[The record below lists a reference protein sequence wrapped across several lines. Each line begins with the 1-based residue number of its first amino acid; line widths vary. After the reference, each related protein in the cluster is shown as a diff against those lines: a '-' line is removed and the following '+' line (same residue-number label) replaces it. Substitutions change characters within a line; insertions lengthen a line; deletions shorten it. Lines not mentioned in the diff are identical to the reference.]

1 MKPYKEVIEGKS
13 RIREFKVNTPN
24 KELVWHRDEK
34 DRYVTILEGDNWQFQ
49 LDNELPLEL
58 RKGDVIFIPKQ
69 KYHRVLKGKTDL
81 LIKIEE
87 ND

>member
-1 MKPYKEVIEGKS
+1 MKPYKEVIKGKS
-13 RIREFKVNTPN
+13 RIREFKINTPN

-34 DRYVTILEGDNWQFQ
+34 DRYVTILEGEGWQFQ

-58 RKGDVIFIPKQ
+58 KKKDVIFIPKH
-69 KYHRVLKGKTDL
+69 KYHRVIKGETDL

>member
-1 MKPYKEVIEGKS
+1 MRPFKEVLNNNS
-13 RIREFKVNTPN
+13 RIREFKTNTPN

-34 DRYVTILEGDNWQFQ
+34 DRYVTILEGEGWQFQ

-58 RKGDVIFIPKQ
+58 KKKDVIFIPKH
-69 KYHRVLKGKTDL
+69 KYHRVIKGKTDL

>member
-1 MKPYKEVIEGKS
+1 MKPYKEVLNNNL

-34 DRYVTILEGDNWQFQ
+34 DRYVTILEGEGWQFQ

-58 RKGDVIFIPKQ
+58 QKKDVIFIPKQ
-69 KYHRVLKGKTDL
+69 KYHRVLKGKTNL
-81 LIKIEE
+81 VIKIEE

>member
-1 MKPYKEVIEGKS
+1 MRPYKEVTEGKS
-13 RIREFKVNTPN
+13 RIREFKVNIPN

-58 RKGDVIFIPKQ
+58 QKGDVIFIPKQ
-69 KYHRVLKGKTDL
+69 KYHRVLKGKTNL
-81 LIKIEE
+81 VIKIEE

>member
-1 MKPYKEVIEGKS
+1 MKAYKEVLNNNS
-13 RIREFKVNTPN
+13 RVREFKVNTPN
-24 KELVWHRDEK
+24 KEFVWHRDEK
-34 DRYVTILEGDNWQFQ
+34 DRYVTVLEGEGWHFQ

-58 RKGDVIFIPKQ
+58 QKKDVIFIPKQ

>member
-1 MKPYKEVIEGKS
+1 MKPYKEVTEGKS
-13 RIREFKVNTPN
+13 RIREFKVNTSN

-34 DRYVTILEGDNWQFQ
+34 DRYVTILEGEGWQFQ

-58 RKGDVIFIPKQ
+58 KKKDVIFIPKY
-69 KYHRVLKGKTDL
+69 KYHRVIKGKTDL

>member
-1 MKPYKEVIEGKS
+1 MKPYKEVIKGKS
-13 RIREFKVNTPN
+13 RIREFKINTPN
-24 KELVWHRDEK
+24 KELVWHRDER
-34 DRYVTILEGDNWQFQ
+34 DRYVTILEGEGWQFQ

-58 RKGDVIFIPKQ
+58 KKKDVIFIPKY